1 MKYEKLFTDDKA
13 AFKVVFIAIK
23 QASKKWTVPIRNW
36 KSALNI
42 FEIEYGIKKFTQ
54 NLIQAL

>member
-42 FEIEYGIKKFTQ
+42 FEIEYGINNFTQ